1 VTTTATTGTTLR
13 WTSHVPKS
21 WYLAAGFVALYVA
34 LDWASYVEPLPHTS
48 ITPWNPNTGAIM
60 ALLLARG
67 VGWAPVAGFAIFVGE
82 LLTDAGPPPWWV
94 LILTSAYLTAVYA
107 CAAWVLGRSGF
118 ERPIATT
125 RSAAWF
131 AGVVAVATGVAAS
144 GYVAIQVS
152 TGVVASDAM
161 SLGISR
167 YWIGEFSGIIAL
179 TPVLLLEFQP
189 GSLWD
194 KIRSHR
200 AEFALWA
207 LGAVLGAG
215 LAFALAAA
223 RDVRLFYP
231 LFAPVTWIALRHGV
245 AGAMISVSI
254 VQAGLVAA
262 LELTP
267 GSIPLFNVQFP
278 MLALGVTALF
288 LGALA
293 AERATAVR
301 QMREQ
306 DAVLQRTL
314 RFAVA
319 GQLSAALTHELNQP
333 MTALISYVRAA
344 ELMGTA
350 DTAGDPRL
358 SDTLHKAGKEAL
370 RAGEVLRRLRGFYRG
385 AGAHIEPTDVITVC
399 TRVGEGLQD
408 RMRRCNVEFKLRD
421 CVLPK
426 VMVDGTQLEIVI
438 YNLVTNSL
446 DAFDAVTPRR
456 SPMGRVEITAET
468 RGADVLINIDDSGPG
483 IAAEVS
489 GRLFDPFVSSK
500 ANGMGLGLSLS
511 RTLLRH
517 QGGDLWSEASRL
529 GGARFVLR
537 LPTEPATQVSL

>member
-1 VTTTATTGTTLR
+1 
-13 WTSHVPKS
+13 
-21 WYLAAGFVALYVA
+21 
-34 LDWASYVEPLPHTS
+34 
-48 ITPWNPNTGAIM
+48 M

-67 VGWAPVAGFAIFVGE
+67 AGWAPVAGFAIFIGE
-82 LLTDAGPPPWWV
+82 LLTDTGPPPWWV
-94 LILTSAYLTAVYA
+94 LLLTSTYLTAVYA
-107 CAAWVLGRSGF
+107 CAAWVLRRRGF

-131 AGVVAVATGVAAS
+131 AGVVAIATGIAAS
-144 GYVAIQVS
+144 GYVAILVS
-152 TGVVASDAM
+152 TGVVTGDAM
-161 SLGISR
+161 RLGVGR

-179 TPVLLLEFQP
+179 TPVLLLEIEP
-189 GSLWD
+189 GGLWE

-200 AEFALWA
+200 AEFALQT
-207 LGAVLGAG
+207 LGALLGAG

-245 AGAMISVSI
+245 GGAMISVSI

-267 GSIPLFNVQFP
+267 GSIPLFDVQFP

-293 AERATAVR
+293 AERITAER

-319 GQLSAALTHELNQP
+319 GQLAAALTHELNQP

-344 ELMGTA
+344 ELMGGA
-350 DTAGDPRL
+350 DSSGDSRL
-358 SDTLHKAGKEAL
+358 SETLGKAGKEAL
-370 RAGEVLRRLRGFYRG
+370 RAGDVLRRLRGFYRG
-385 AGAHIEPTDVITVC
+385 AGARIEATDVITIC
-399 TRVGEGLQD
+399 TRVGEGLED
-408 RMRRCNVEFKLRD
+408 RMSRCNVEFKLRD
-421 CVLPK
+421 CAPPK

-446 DAFDAVTPRR
+446 DAFDAVASRR
-456 SPMGRVEITAET
+456 SLAGRIEVTAEA
-468 RGADVLINIDDSGPG
+468 RGADVLISIDDSGPG
-483 IAAEVS
+483 IPANVGAQ
-489 GRLFDPFVSSK
+489 LFEPFISSK
-500 ANGMGLGLSLS
+500 TKGMGLGLSLS

-517 QGGDLWSEASRL
+517 QGGDLWSEPSRL

-537 LPTEPATQVSL
+537 LPTEAATQVSL

>member
-1 VTTTATTGTTLR
+1 VNTTATTETRLR
-13 WTSHVPKS
+13 GAAYVPKS
-21 WYLAAGFVALYVA
+21 WYLAAGFVALYVL

-48 ITPWNPNTGAIM
+48 ITPWNPNTGALM

-67 VGWAPVAGFAIFVGE
+67 AGWAPVAGFAIFIGE
-82 LLTDAGPPPWWV
+82 LLTDAGPPPWTV
-94 LILTSAYLTAVYA
+94 LILTSTYLTAVYA
-107 CAAWVLGRSGF
+107 AAAWILRRRGI
-118 ERPIATT
+118 ETPIATT

-131 AGVVAVATGVAAS
+131 AGVVAAATGIAAS
-144 GYVAIQVS
+144 GYVAILVS
-152 TGVVASDAM
+152 TGVVAGDAM
-161 SLGISR
+161 RLGVGR

-179 TPVLLLEFQP
+179 TPVLLLGRAP
-189 GSLWD
+189 GGLWE
-194 KIRSHR
+194 KIRTHR
-200 AEFALWA
+200 AEFALQT
-207 LGAVLGAG
+207 LGAIVGAG

-245 AGAMISVSI
+245 GGAMISVSI

-267 GSIPLFNVQFP
+267 GSIPLFDVQFP

-293 AERATAVR
+293 GERATAVR

-319 GQLSAALTHELNQP
+319 GQLAAALTHELNQP

-344 ELMGTA
+344 ELMGAA
-350 DTAGDPRL
+350 DAPGESRL
-358 SDTLHKAGKEAL
+358 SDTLQKAGKEAL

-385 AGAHIEPTDVITVC
+385 SARIEATDVIAVC
-399 TRVGEGLQD
+399 TRVGEGLED

-421 CVLPK
+421 CAPPTA
-426 VMVDGTQLEIVI
+426 MVDGTQLEIVI

-446 DAFDAVTPRR
+446 DAFDAMGSRR
-456 SPMGRVEITAET
+456 SLPGRIEVTAEA
-468 RGADVLINIDDSGPG
+468 RGADVVISIDDSGPG
-483 IAAEVS
+483 VAAALSEQ
-489 GRLFDPFVSSK
+489 LFEPFVTSK
-500 ANGMGLGLSLS
+500 AKGMGLGLSLS

-517 QGGDLWSEASRL
+517 QGGDLWSEPSRL
-529 GGARFVLR
+529 GGARFVVR
-537 LPTEPATQVSL
+537 LPTQAATQVSL